1 MYSAAY
7 VGPRLKAFESAPQF
21 DGYTRVVINVAD
33 GVEISSGADIGRT
46 LRLTNPWGTQEIAD
60 NILRLVQGFQY
71 QPYSAVG
78 AQVEP
83 AAEIGDG
90 ITVNDVY
97 SGLYKQSVN
106 YGRLSLSTIEAPTE
120 QAIDHE
126 YPYKSR
132 PNKEVTREARLLRS
146 SLRVQADRITA
157 EVGARESDVASINST
172 LDVQASQI
180 EAKVSKTGGD
190 ASSFG
195 WILDEQSWTIKSN
208 GTDILKA
215 TQSGLEVYGKV
226 TATSGKIGGFDIG
239 DDSLQ
244 YNNQA
249 WNGTNTTGIY
259 IGINGIQLGQ
269 NFKVDS
275 QGNLTASS
283 GKFTGTVYA
292 GSIEYG
298 DKEGYLSGGGIES
311 HSITGGQIGYNT
323 ISTAYTSGGINA
335 SLGYADFSNGVFGG
349 WNTAPYLYVDSL
361 HVNSHMY
368 FGIYRITTKTLSF
381 TDGSGNKQSIA
392 YLAWQRA

>member
-21 DGYTRVVINVAD
+21 DGYTRVVISVAD
-33 GVEISSGADIGRT
+33 GVEISSGTTTGRT

-71 QPYSAVG
+71 QPYSAAG

-97 SGLYKQSVN
+97 SGLYKQSIN

-120 QAIDHE
+120 QATDHE

-157 EVGARESDVASINST
+157 EVEARESDVASINSV
-172 LDVQASQI
+172 LDIQASQI
-180 EAKVSKTGGD
+180 EAKVAKTGGD

-195 WILDEQSWTIKSN
+195 WTLDERSWTIKSN

-215 TQSGLEVYGKV
+215 TQGGLEVYGKV

-239 DDSLQ
+239 DNSLQ

-249 WNGTNTTGIY
+249 WEGTNTTGIY
-259 IGINGIQLGQ
+259 IGVNGIQLGQ

-283 GKFTGTVYA
+283 GKFTGAVYA
-292 GSIEYG
+292 GNIEYG
-298 DKEGYLSGGGIES
+298 GEKGYMSGGGLGSGSVSGGKLINGTITTTQTGAGINTS
-311 HSITGGQIGYNT
+311 LAHADYANSALTGGDYVNIGD
-323 ISTAYTSGGINA
+323 
-335 SLGYADFSNGVFGG
+335 SLFYFGG
-349 WNTAPYLYVDSL
+349 KLVYKNYISVDGVSRPVL
-361 HVNSHMY
+361 MWVP
-368 FGIYRITTKTLSF
+368 
-381 TDGSGNKQSIA
+381 
-392 YLAWQRA
+392 